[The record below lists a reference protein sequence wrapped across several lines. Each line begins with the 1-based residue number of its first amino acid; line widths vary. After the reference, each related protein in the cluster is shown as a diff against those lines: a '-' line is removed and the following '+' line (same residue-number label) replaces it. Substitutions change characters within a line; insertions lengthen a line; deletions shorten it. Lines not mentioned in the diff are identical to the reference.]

1 MDSDVGD
8 ERRNEMNKKRAA
20 LVAIVL
26 AVTSVSGSVWAD
38 RGHFCGPRFSHSYGG
53 AHHHAGRHYGG
64 LGLVSGL
71 VLGSAVVW
79 AATRPPAVVYQEPVR
94 TVIVQEPEPIV
105 VAPPVSNQ
113 WWYYCRS
120 AGAYYPYVAS
130 CPTGWETVPAT
141 P

>member
-1 MDSDVGD
+1 
-8 ERRNEMNKKRAA
+8 
-20 LVAIVL
+20 
-26 AVTSVSGSVWAD
+26 
-38 RGHFCGPRFSHSYGG
+38 
-53 AHHHAGRHYGG
+53 
-64 LGLVSGL
+64 L
-71 VLGSAVVW
+71 VLGSALVW

-105 VAPPVSNQ
+105 VAPPVANQ

-130 CPTGWETVPAT
+130 CPTGWEKVAAT